1 VDDLLTAARDGDTA
15 AFDQLVAPYRGELRA
30 HCYRLLGGVHDADD
44 AVQDALLGAW
54 RGLSGYEGR
63 ASVRSWLYRIATNAC
78 LKQLRDRP
86 RRLLSADYFPAA
98 NDVGDIGEPQL
109 DKAWLEPYPT
119 GPEDSYEQR
128 EGVELAFVAALQH
141 LPGAQRAALVLR
153 EVLGFSAAEVAEML
167 DTSVASVNSALQR
180 ARASLSERT
189 PVQSQQSTLAA
200 LGDAAQRAL
209 VAKLVAAWERADVP
223 ALVGMLT
230 ADVRLTMPPLPIWLD
245 GVEMVRRFLAERIFA
260 TPWRLVPST
269 VNGQLAFAAYQ
280 GQPDGTFALGGVN
293 VLTLDGDRIS
303 AITSFL
309 DPATLAPFDLPEVFP
324 ARPMS

>member
-1 VDDLLTAARDGDTA
+1 VDLLTAARDGDTG

-30 HCYRLLGGVHDADD
+30 HCYRMLGGVHDADD
-44 AVQDALLGAW
+44 AVQEALLGAW
-54 RGLSGYEGR
+54 RGLAGFEGR

-86 RRLLSADYFPAA
+86 KRLLSADYFAA
-98 NDVGDIGEPQL
+98 ADDVADLGEPQV
-109 DKAWLEPYPT
+109 DKAWLDPYPS

-141 LPGAQRAALVLR
+141 LPGTQRAVLVLR
-153 EVLGFSAAEVAEML
+153 EVLGFTAAEVAGML
-167 DTSVASVNSALQR
+167 DTSVTSVNSALQR
-180 ARASLSERT
+180 ARASLTERV
-189 PVQSQQSTLAA
+189 PRRSQQVTLAA

-209 VAKLVAAWERADVP
+209 VAKLVDAWERADVP

-230 ADVRLTMPPLPIWLD
+230 EDVRLTMPPLPIWLD
-245 GVEMVRRFLAERIFA
+245 GLAMVRRFLAERIFA
-260 TPWRLVPST
+260 TPWRLAPAT

-280 GQPDGTFALGGVN
+280 GRPDGSFVLGGVN
-293 VLTLDGDRIS
+293 VLTLDGARIS

-309 DPATLAPFDLPEVFP
+309 DPATLTSFDLPENFP
-324 ARPMS
+324 GRPMS

>member
-1 VDDLLTAARDGDTA
+1 VDDLLTAAREGDTV
-15 AFDQLVAPYRGELRA
+15 AFDQLVAPYRNELRA
-30 HCYRLLGGVHDADD
+30 HCYRMLGAVHDADD

-86 RRLLSADYFPAA
+86 KRLLSADYFPAA
-98 NDVGDIGEPQL
+98 NDVWDIGEPQL
-109 DKAWLEPYPT
+109 DKAWLDPYPT

-141 LPGAQRAALVLR
+141 LPGTQRAALVLR
-153 EVLGFSAAEVAEML
+153 EVLGFSAAEVARML

-180 ARASLSERT
+180 AKASLASRT
-189 PVQSQQSTLAA
+189 PVQSQQATLAA
-200 LGDAAQRAL
+200 LGDAEQRAL
-209 VAKLVAAWERADVP
+209 VTRLVDAWERADVP

-230 ADVRLTMPPLPIWLD
+230 SDVCLTMPPLPIWLD
-245 GVEMVRRFLAERIFA
+245 GVEMVRHFLAERIFA
-260 TPWRLVPST
+260 TPWRLVPTT
-269 VNGQLAFAAYQ
+269 VNGQLAFVAYQ

-293 VLTLDGDRIS
+293 VLTLAGDRIS

-309 DPATLAPFDLPEVFP
+309 DPGTLGPFDLPKVFSDG
-324 ARPMS
+324 PMS